1 MILFIWE
8 KNIWKQLKF
17 GKEISKIVRTIVVI
31 FFEVFCD
38 YTHPLYI
45 LEYEYDTHLP

>member
-1 MILFIWE
+1 MARGGVYLIFIYTLNLIIR
-8 KNIWKQLKF
+8 K
-17 GKEISKIVRTIVVI
+17 IVVI

-38 YTHPLYI
+38 YTHLLYI